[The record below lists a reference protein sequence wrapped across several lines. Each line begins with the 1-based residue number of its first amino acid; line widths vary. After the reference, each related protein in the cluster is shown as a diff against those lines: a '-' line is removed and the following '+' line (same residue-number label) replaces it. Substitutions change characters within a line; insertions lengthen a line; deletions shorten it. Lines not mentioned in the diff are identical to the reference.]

1 MDKPRPHD
9 PKPHD
14 PKTRF
19 ARLYENYSLNRLIQE
34 VYHAASRARGASSF
48 RYSLSRRHFFW
59 RRFESGEAMAR
70 VKSKLSPM
78 TVQILL
84 FASLKDA
91 LGKAQLALQV
101 PEGARVADALAVLE
115 QSEPKVARFLPHVR
129 VARNLDY
136 ASPDDALGEGDE
148 LALIPPVSGG
158 RDSILPAGFQPLV
171 AVRDSEISLDEVVR
185 AVQNQT
191 QGRAGAIC
199 TFSGLVRSTSRDPQ
213 GEWHDDIEFLDYEA
227 YAPMAE
233 AKLREIAL
241 EVAGKWDAA
250 CAIIHRVGR
259 LNIGEASV
267 VIAVASAHRAA
278 SFEACRF
285 VIEELKV
292 RVPIWKRE
300 TARDGFWWKE
310 GV

>member
-1 MDKPRPHD
+1 
-9 PKPHD
+9 
-14 PKTRF
+14 
-19 ARLYENYSLNRLIQE
+19 
-34 VYHAASRARGASSF
+34 
-48 RYSLSRRHFFW
+48 
-59 RRFESGEAMAR
+59 
-70 VKSKLSPM
+70 M

-91 LGKAQLALQV
+91 LNTSQLELEV
-101 PEGARVADALAVLE
+101 PEGARVQDALQLLGE
-115 QSEPKVARFLPHVR
+115 NYPQVARYLPHVR

-136 ASPDDALGEGDE
+136 AAPTDELQEGDE

-158 RDSILPAGFQPLV
+158 SDTILPADYNPLV
-171 AVRDSEISLDEVVR
+171 GIREEELSLDEVVR
-185 AVQNQT
+185 AVERQT

-199 TFSGLVRSTSRDPQ
+199 TFSGLVRSTSRDQQ
-213 GEWHDDIEFLDYEA
+213 GNWHDDIEFLNYEA
-227 YAPMAE
+227 FAPMAE

-241 EVAGKWDAA
+241 EVATKWDAA
-250 CAIIHRVGR
+250 CAVLHRVGK
-259 LNIGEASV
+259 LGVGETSV

-285 VIEELKV
+285 VIEEIKV

-310 GV
+310 GS

>member
-1 MDKPRPHD
+1 
-9 PKPHD
+9 
-14 PKTRF
+14 
-19 ARLYENYSLNRLIQE
+19 
-34 VYHAASRARGASSF
+34 
-48 RYSLSRRHFFW
+48 
-59 RRFESGEAMAR
+59 
-70 VKSKLSPM
+70 M

-91 LGKAQLALQV
+91 LSASQLELDV
-101 PEGARVADALAVLE
+101 PEGARVQDVLQQLGE
-115 QSEPKVARFLPHVR
+115 LHPKIAPYLPHVR

-136 ASPDDALGEGDE
+136 AAPDDQVQPGDE

-158 RDSILPAGFQPLV
+158 SDTILPPDYSPLV
-171 AVRDSEISLDEVVR
+171 AVRDAELSLDEVVR
-185 AVQNQT
+185 AVEAHT

-213 GEWHDDIEFLDYEA
+213 GNWHTDIECLDYEA
-227 YAPMAE
+227 FVPMAE
-233 AKLREIAL
+233 SKLREIAL

-250 CAIIHRVGR
+250 CAILHRVGK
-259 LNIGEASV
+259 LGVGETSV

-285 VIEELKV
+285 VIEEIKV

-310 GV
+310 GN